1 MPTSSRV
8 KISALEKGGD
18 PGEIHNHMR
27 PLHDP
32 QKPFRGLTNPPLTK
46 HDDQAHCLQ

>member
-1 MPTSSRV
+1 MTTSRRV

-18 PGEIHNHMR
+18 PGETHNHMR

-32 QKPFRGLTNPPLTK
+32 QKPFRGLTSSPLTR
-46 HDDQAHCLQ
+46 HDEQAHSLR